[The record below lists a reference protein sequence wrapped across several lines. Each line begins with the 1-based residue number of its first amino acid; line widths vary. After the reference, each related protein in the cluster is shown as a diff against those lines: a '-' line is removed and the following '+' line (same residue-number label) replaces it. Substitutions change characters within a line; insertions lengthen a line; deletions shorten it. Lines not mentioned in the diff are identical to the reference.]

1 MENINKNYFI
11 NASDIPMMEYC
22 NIFAGNLVWIERGLI
37 NDVATYD
44 LVVREIPEKWN
55 FYVMDGLERFI
66 DILLNYR
73 FDQRA
78 VDTLKEMGFISNDA
92 AEQFYKNFKFS
103 GDVWAMRDG
112 TIFFPGEPIVRITA
126 PLLEANLLTAF
137 VLNAFSY
144 PVRIMT
150 KNVRL
155 KIITENRVIFVSG
168 ATVRLPG
175 FEQGYYSAKDAYLL
189 GSSTVTPLIF
199 RKHQEFKPQTGK
211 LTVNFN
217 HATIKSFPTERD
229 AYTYIFD
236 NLAERIELCSVM
248 VDTYDS
254 KRGLEI
260 FIEEFKK
267 RRNLDVKKFL
277 ISVDSGD
284 IAEES
289 LYVRKILDENGL
301 CDIGINACSNLTE
314 EDIDDMLNKK
324 IPIDLPVTGTEQ
336 INITDNPRLEAVY
349 KMAELV
355 HSDGSIEMKAK
366 LTKGKESFPGRKQ
379 VFRVYNE
386 KKKMIKDIVGFEDE
400 NIGTPLLEKFI
411 ENGKVIIKMPGLEE
425 VREYLNKQIS
435 ELPEELK
442 NIHKSVDY
450 TVEPS
455 EKLKNAVDEIK
466 KYMASDMV

>member
-1 MENINKNYFI
+1 MTNVKKNYLI
-11 NASDIPMMEYC
+11 NISDIPMMEYC
-22 NIFAGNLVWIERGLI
+22 NIFAGNLLWIERGLA

-66 DILLNYR
+66 DILLEYR

-78 VDTLKEMGFISNDA
+78 IDTLKEMGFIANDI
-92 AEQFYKNFKFS
+92 AEKFYKNFKFS

-112 TIFFPGEPIVRITA
+112 TVFFPSEPIVRITA

-137 VLNAFSY
+137 MLNAFSY

-155 KIITENRVIFVSG
+155 KMITEGRCMFVSG

-175 FEQGYYSAKDAYLL
+175 FEQGYYSVRDAYLL
-189 GSSTVTPLIF
+189 GSSTVTPLIY
-199 RKHQEFKPQTGK
+199 RMHSEFKPKTGK
-211 LTVNFN
+211 ITANFN

-229 AYTYIFD
+229 AFAYIFD
-236 NLAERIELCSVM
+236 NLVERINLCSVM

-254 KRGLEI
+254 KRGLAI

-267 RRNLDVKKFL
+267 RKNLDQKIFL

-289 LYVRKILDENGL
+289 LYVRKTLDENGL
-301 CDIGINACSNLTE
+301 NGIGINATGNLTE
-314 EDIDDMLNKK
+314 EDIDNFLNNK
-324 IPIDLPVTGTEQ
+324 IPIDLPATATEQ
-336 INITDNPRLEAVY
+336 VNITDNPRLEAVY

-355 HSDGSIEMKAK
+355 HTDGTAELKAK
-366 LTKGKESFPGRKQ
+366 LTKGKESYPGRKQ
-379 VFRVYNE
+379 IFRTYDE
-386 KKKMIKDIVGFEDE
+386 KNRMAKDIIGFEDE
-400 NIGTPLLEKFI
+400 NLGDPLLEKFI
-411 ENGKVIIKMPGLEE
+411 ESGKQIIKTPRLEE
-425 VREYLNKQIS
+425 IRDHLNKQIS
-435 ELPEELK
+435 QLPEEIK
-442 NIHKSVDY
+442 DIHRSVDY
-450 TVEPS
+450 AVEPS
-455 EKLKNAVDEIK
+455 ERIKKAVDEIK
-466 KYMASDMV
+466 THMA